1 MNHLS
6 EEEMVEAYYGSEF
19 PHLAE
24 CAECRALFE
33 QQREALDGLKA
44 YPVPERSPGYGGEV
58 WSRLL
63 PQLPKRRQHRAWW
76 FMVPAFAATL
86 VLAFLIGR
94 SSSKM
99 QPAATAIPEQ
109 ARERVLL
116 LSLSEHLERSQIVLA
131 QVANTGDLAEERDR
145 ARELIGANRLLRQT
159 AERLGDR
166 QDATVLENLEHVLLD
181 VANAPDS
188 PSNADTARVQ
198 QSIAQ
203 NELLFKVRIASTD
216 ARNRG
221 LKL

>member
-1 MNHLS
+1 M
-6 EEEMVEAYYGSEF
+6 A
-19 PHLAE
+19 
-24 CAECRALFE
+24 
-33 QQREALDGLKA
+33 
-44 YPVPERSPGYGGEV
+44 
-58 WSRLL
+58 
-63 PQLPKRRQHRAWW
+63 
-76 FMVPAFAATL
+76 PAFAATL
-86 VLAFLIGR
+86 VVAFLIGR
-94 SSSKM
+94 SSNKI
-99 QPAATAIPEQ
+99 QTATAIPEQ

-131 QVANTGDLAEERDR
+131 QVENAGDLAEERDR

-166 QDATVLENLEHVLLD
+166 KDAAVLENLEHVLLD

-188 PSNADTARVQ
+188 PSSADTARVQ

-216 ARNRG
+216 ARDRG